1 MEAEK
6 YSQLKEEMK
15 VVIRKLYQNQQEEAY
30 PWIGTHIQEIKDSLL
45 EQITHCIEKGE
56 TDVTI
61 QEQAVSI
68 LEHLIYAYQN
78 RQIIELADCLNYE
91 YSRYMGWEI

>member
-1 MEAEK
+1 MEAGK
-6 YSQLKEEMK
+6 YSQLQEDMK
-15 VVIRKLYQNQQEEAY
+15 MVIRKLYQNQQEETY
-30 PWIGTHIQEIKDSLL
+30 PWIGAHIQEIKDSLL
-45 EQITHCIEKGE
+45 EKIKYYVEQGE
-56 TDVTI
+56 TDIAI
-61 QEQAVSI
+61 QEQAVTI